1 MIRNFRLNCILPCL
15 LGIALTAPGCRPT
28 GDMGALSP
36 ADQAPNQVVAQAPAL
51 WRVADEDTT
60 VYLFG
65 TVHIL
70 PKGVDWFKDD
80 IADALASSD
89 ALVTE
94 IYVTEDEK
102 PLVAQAFM
110 TSGTLPAGE
119 NLRDMMGPD
128 ARLQYELALKKL
140 SMPISAFD
148 RYEPWYAALNLSLI
162 PLFQQG
168 YTDRAGV
175 ESVIEA
181 KAAGKKRIQLESY
194 RYQAEM
200 LDGLPLDSQLRY
212 LASVAGDIDAIVPTL
227 DQLVL
232 EWASGDTEGIDA
244 LMNVDYGDDVLADA
258 LFASRNRKWAAWIDE
273 RLDTPGTVFF
283 AVGAGHLAGDKSVQ
297 AVLAQRGI
305 KTVRLQ

>member
-1 MIRNFRLNCILPCL
+1 MIRNFRLNWTLPCL
-15 LGIALTAPGCRPT
+15 LGIALSAAGCAPAG
-28 GDMGALSP
+28 GLAALPP
-36 ADQAPNQVVAQAPAL
+36 ADQAPDRAAAQAPAL
-51 WRVADEDTT
+51 WKVADDDTT

-70 PKGVDWFKDD
+70 PEGVDWFKGD

-94 IYVTEDEK
+94 IYVAEDEQ
-102 PLVAQAFM
+102 PLVAAAFM
-110 TSGTLPAGE
+110 ASSTLPEGE
-119 NLRDMMGPD
+119 NLRDMMSPD
-128 ARLQYELALKKL
+128 ARAQYQLAMQKLGLK
-140 SMPISAFD
+140 PGAFD

-162 PLFQQG
+162 PLLQQG
-168 YTDRAGV
+168 YTDGAGV
-175 ESVIEA
+175 ESVIEE

-194 RYQAEM
+194 QYQAEI

-212 LASVAGDIDAIVPTL
+212 LASVAEDIDAIVPTL
-227 DQLVL
+227 DQLVV
-232 EWASGDTEGIDA
+232 EWAAGDVEGIDA
-244 LMNVDYGDDVLADA
+244 LMNVDYGDDALADA
-258 LFASRNRKWAAWIDE
+258 LFVSRNRKWAAWIDE
-273 RLDTPGTVFF
+273 CLDTPGTIFV